1 MANCVT
7 IEEKI
12 EEVLITVR
20 PYLQQDLGDVE
31 FVRFDVVLGVA
42 EVRFKGACTNCSM
55 SSLTLRAGIERAL
68 RAEIP
73 EIRRVEAVK

>member
-1 MANCVT
+1 M
-7 IEEKI
+7 EEKI